1 MSIVVKLKPVVAKR
15 IMRRD
20 LLVRARTVYEIL
32 HDEAPSIALRELIE
46 AVLGLKC
53 SRVSVTRGGLKRLEG
68 LARELGFGIA
78 VADSKRISAFHP
90 GKGAWS
96 DQASKYVPLDD
107 PAEGLFA
114 VYLAST
120 PEDAHIARQT
130 EACVGDDAFGE
141 LLLIP
146 PCCRR
151 FYLERRPQ
159 ALAAGDDYLWETLG
173 ANPPDGVEPA
183 GANILAQYFGRCLL
197 SHFPCSLSCAAS
209 RKESARRR
217 EIIAQVSQEFS
228 DYLGEA
234 HRWPVLVIRGKGMI
248 AYPDATVANGS
259 VAPSPSAACQVIG
272 EIPLE
277 FMQPNLLSIDEEGY
291 VVAEHKR
298 QLRRIPGSDAR
309 LVPIGKEW

>member
-1 MSIVVKLKPVVAKR
+1 
-15 IMRRD
+15 MRND
-20 LLVRARTVYEIL
+20 LLARARTVYEIL
-32 HDEAPSIALRELIE
+32 HEEAPAIGLRELLE

-53 SRVSVTRGGLKRLEG
+53 SRVSVTSAGLERLDA

-90 GKGAWS
+90 GKGNWS
-96 DQASKYVPLDD
+96 DQASRYVPLDD

-120 PEDAHIARQT
+120 PDDARTARET
-130 EACVGDDAFGE
+130 EKHMGDDAFGE

-146 PCCRR
+146 RCCRR

-173 ANPPDGVEPA
+173 ESSQRGVEPA

-209 RKESARRR
+209 RKASALRR

-228 DYLGEA
+228 AYLAEA
-234 HRWPVLVIRGKGMI
+234 HSWPILVIRGKGMI
-248 AYPDATVANGS
+248 AYPGATVANGTLM
-259 VAPSPSAACQVIG
+259 PRRGAAREAVG
-272 EIPLE
+272 EIPAE
-277 FMQPNLLSIDEEGY
+277 FMQPELLFVDEEGY
-291 VVAEHKR
+291 VVAEHNR
-298 QLRRIPGSDAR
+298 HLQRIPGADAR
-309 LVPIGKEW
+309 LVAIGTEW